1 MRRRTWVG
9 LAGAGA
15 VALAYVRRRGTAP
28 RSPAHPGAIA
38 RTGRL
43 ARNVEAARIGG
54 RAGRAYAMHR
64 ARSVFASAD
73 QRRELDEAFQIRTAE
88 QVADAL
94 GQMKGA
100 MMKVGQM
107 LSYLDEGLPEPFRQ
121 ALAQLQQDA
130 QIGRAH
136 V

>member
-1 MRRRTWVG
+1 
-9 LAGAGA
+9 
-15 VALAYVRRRGTAP
+15 
-28 RSPAHPGAIA
+28 
-38 RTGRL
+38 
-43 ARNVEAARIGG
+43 
-54 RAGRAYAMHR
+54 MHR

-107 LSYLDEGLPEPFRQ
+107 LSYLDEGLPEPFRE

-130 QIGRAH
+130 PPMSAQLAASVIEQELGSPPDKLFREWDPAPLAAASIGQVHRATTREGRA
-136 V
+136 VLVKVQDP